1 MIKTPTKFIALL
13 SGAALL
19 TSSAFAQGVATDP
32 VGYVTYDVAAN
43 SDVKFGSPLE
53 RSALL
58 LDAAEAV
65 ISGTITTS
73 VDASAATDGHYVQFT
88 SGGLAGS
95 WYQVSTADTSSIT
108 VAEDLTALGAVG
120 GDSFKVVPFWTL
132 GTLMSGFP
140 GSTNPSAPEA
150 LVLVNDV
157 TSEGLNPSSSA
168 SYWYY
173 SGETGPPQGFY
184 DSDNPSAGVQD
195 DLILAPNTFIT
206 VRNNGIST
214 ASLVVAGSVPVDPIS
229 IDVASLSAS
238 QNDNLIFNPYPAAI
252 TLGGSELNEDLN
264 LGTTNPS
271 DPNKDLILVYPA
283 VASGQNPS
291 SSASYWYYSGETGPP
306 QGFYDS
312 DNPSAGVQDSITI
325 PAGAAFVVRRGAS
338 SDAVVDWT
346 APLPYSL

>member
-13 SGAALL
+13 YGAALL

-195 DLILAPNTFIT
+195 
-206 VRNNGIST
+206 
-214 ASLVVAGSVPVDPIS
+214 
-229 IDVASLSAS
+229 
-238 QNDNLIFNPYPAAI
+238 
-252 TLGGSELNEDLN
+252 
-264 LGTTNPS
+264 
-271 DPNKDLILVYPA
+271 
-283 VASGQNPS
+283 
-291 SSASYWYYSGETGPP
+291 
-306 QGFYDS
+306 
-312 DNPSAGVQDSITI
+312 SITI